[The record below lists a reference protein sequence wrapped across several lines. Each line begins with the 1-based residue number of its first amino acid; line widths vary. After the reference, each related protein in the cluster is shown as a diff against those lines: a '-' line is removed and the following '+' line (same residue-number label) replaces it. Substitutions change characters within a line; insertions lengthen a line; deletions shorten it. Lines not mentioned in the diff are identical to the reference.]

1 MVNSEKGE
9 KMKINKKFMRKL
21 AAVITA
27 AAVVLPSYAIYADPD
42 DSEEVTGS
50 GLVDVI
56 ENQEDDTDIIT
67 DDNNVN
73 GGTADD
79 GGNDEDTAVDMQ
91 PNEDLPDDLYTDDVT
106 NDDGYA
112 DIGYRRGNGNT

>member
-1 MVNSEKGE
+1 MRKLRIYNMMNSEKGV
-9 KMKINKKFMRKL
+9 KMKINKKFMQKL

-56 ENQEDDTDIIT
+56 ENQEEDAIDLT
-67 DDNNVN
+67 NSEN
-73 GGTADD
+73 GAVVSASF
-79 GGNDEDTAVDMQ
+79 ED
-91 PNEDLPDDLYTDDVT
+91 
-106 NDDGYA
+106 YA
-112 DIGYRRGNGNT
+112 ANSPYNK